1 MSSLVTLHQDTAA
14 APGPGLGAGT
24 PAAGDFLTVP
34 RTRRGEREE
43 ERGGFISHSAEN
55 VLYWVLC
62 EYLLSDAVSGG
73 EDPLRAD
80 EGAATQV
87 LVQGVDQG
95 NLQAIIGYSWH
106 VGSIVVYSIVVSS
119 CPTCQHHSPGAA
131 SAPPTTRPAL

>member
-55 VLYWVLC
+55 VLFCVLC
-62 EYLLSDAVSGG
+62 EYLLSDAVRGR

-95 NLQAIIGYSWH
+95 NLQATVGYSWQ
-106 VGSIVVYSIVVSS
+106 YSCLWLSLDVSC

>member
-34 RTRRGEREE
+34 RTRRV
-43 ERGGFISHSAEN
+43 RGCFISHSAEN

-62 EYLLSDAVSGG
+62 EYLLSDAVRGR
-73 EDPLRAD
+73 EDPLSAD

-95 NLQAIIGYSWH
+95 NLQATVGYSWH
-106 VGSIVVYSIVVSS
+106 VGSIVVSS
-119 CPTCQHHSPGAA
+119 
-131 SAPPTTRPAL
+131 

>member
-1 MSSLVTLHQDTAA
+1 M
-14 APGPGLGAGT
+14 
-24 PAAGDFLTVP
+24 
-34 RTRRGEREE
+34 EREE
-43 ERGGFISHSAEN
+43 VRGCFISHSAEN

-62 EYLLSDAVSGG
+62 EYLLSDAVRGS

-95 NLQAIIGYSWH
+95 NLQATVGYSWH
-106 VGSIVVYSIVVSS
+106 VGSIVVSS